1 MILEL
6 AASGDYV
13 ESFKQLWNYAHIIKQ
28 QMRRAL
34 ALLKVTKE
42 DTHVDKCI
50 FQIFMVSFPAMRDGF
65 KEGV

>member
-13 ESFKQLWNYAHIIKQ
+13 ENFRQLWNYAHIIKQ
-28 QMRRAL
+28 QMPRAL
-34 ALLKVTKE
+34 ALLKVIKE
-42 DTHVDKCI
+42 DTPVDKCI
-50 FQIFMVSFPAMRDGF
+50 FQRFMVSFPTMRDGF